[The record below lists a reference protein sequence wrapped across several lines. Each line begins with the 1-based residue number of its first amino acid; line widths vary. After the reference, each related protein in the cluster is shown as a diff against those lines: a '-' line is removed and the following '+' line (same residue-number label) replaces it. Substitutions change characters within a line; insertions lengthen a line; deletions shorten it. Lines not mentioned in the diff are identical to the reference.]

1 VCGRRA
7 DKQANYCE
15 PAGSRKQSPRHEKHL
30 APGELPAHFLPLA
43 ESMPEGTIS
52 AVCCLNAHPSLNLR
66 HVGEFVDALP
76 MTTTRRILRH
86 ELRNAERAKLAD

>member
-1 VCGRRA
+1 M
-7 DKQANYCE
+7 KSTS
-15 PAGSRKQSPRHEKHL
+15 PPGSFQLTSC
-30 APGELPAHFLPLA
+30 FLPLA

-76 MTTTRRILRH
+76 MTT
-86 ELRNAERAKLAD
+86 AEFSATNYATPNGPSWPT

>member
-1 VCGRRA
+1 M
-7 DKQANYCE
+7 KSTS
-15 PAGSRKQSPRHEKHL
+15 PPGSFQVTSC
-30 APGELPAHFLPLA
+30 FLPLA